1 MSSHRWPNMSRVLT
15 IPSSCCLLKE
25 TRSAR
30 NLHRHGYRSYQVLKE
45 MRQLFNDHLCI
56 KRGDGEAFCF
66 KVVNQKDINIKYLLG
81 CVQKV
86 QDCTGMPLFTAMSS
100 CYVAMPQGK
109 LSYKLA
115 SQMAKWPHV
124 KHTLLPTRSPLWEV
138 TRTTGPD
145 RGAW

>member
-1 MSSHRWPNMSRVLT
+1 MDT
-15 IPSSCCLLKE
+15 D
-25 TRSAR
+25 
-30 NLHRHGYRSYQVLKE
+30 QVLKE

-56 KRGDGEAFCF
+56 KRGDGEAFRS
-66 KVVNQKDINIKYLLG
+66 KVVKQKDINIKYLLG

-138 TRTTGPD
+138 TRTAGPD